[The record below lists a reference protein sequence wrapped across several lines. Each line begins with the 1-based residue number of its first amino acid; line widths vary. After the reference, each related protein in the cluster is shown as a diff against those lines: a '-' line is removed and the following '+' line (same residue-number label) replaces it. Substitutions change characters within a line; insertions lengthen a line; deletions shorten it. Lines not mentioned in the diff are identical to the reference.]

1 MDNIRQGSYADSLMA
16 EVNAWNRFEKIFRES
31 VGEEDMKERDFLK
44 MKLKEFDRIWYS
56 HPATD
61 KTGTIDER
69 AMQIVVGY
77 QRKKLEKALY
87 PGLLRRLLHRA
98 RVYVAASIDGTR
110 SLAKARQLM
119 QGYQYSNRLPTQP
132 VANNGQ
138 QQPQSGQQPTGR
150 GQHYG
155 PDLGGRKWENH
166 QSNSQ
171 RM

>member
-1 MDNIRQGSYADSLMA
+1 MEMDNIGSYASSMMA
-16 EVNAWNRFEKIFRES
+16 EVHAWSRFEKIFSES
-31 VGEEDMKERDFLK
+31 VGAEDMQTKQFLK

-56 HPATD
+56 HPNTP
-61 KTGTIDER
+61 GNSTIDER
-69 AMQIVVGY
+69 AMQIVVNY

-119 QGYQYSNRLPTQP
+119 QGYQYGNRVATGPA
-132 VANNGQ
+132 ANNGQ
-138 QQPQSGQQPTGR
+138 QQAQPGEQPAER
-150 GQHYG
+150 RQHYG
-155 PDLGGRKWENH
+155 PNLGGRKWENH
-166 QSNSQ
+166 QSKSQ